1 MTSHYDEPA
10 ETDIAII
17 GLSGRFPGA
26 DSPDELWKKV
36 AAGEELIS
44 FFSDDELL
52 NSGVDERVLRE
63 PGYVNAAPV
72 LNDPSRFDAL
82 FFGYPRAKRQ
92 PWIPNSAFFSN
103 ARQPHWNAPDMIR
116 TGMTARLVCSPVR
129 R

>member
-1 MTSHYDEPA
+1 MTSHFDEPA

-26 DSPDELWKKV
+26 DSPDELWEKV

-72 LNDPSRFDAL
+72 LNDTVPF
-82 FFGYPRAKRQ
+82 
-92 PWIPNSAFFSN
+92 
-103 ARQPHWNAPDMIR
+103 
-116 TGMTARLVCSPVR
+116 
-129 R
+129 